1 MSHEQ
6 RLALELIARMA
17 TRFGPKSRI
26 AKELPGWLEY
36 LTEVDCPERPHTR
49 PSQVWWQKVRDLV
62 SGRVANVV
70 EIGEQ
75 RAPSM

>member
-36 LTEVDCPERPHTR
+36 
-49 PSQVWWQKVRDLV
+49 
-62 SGRVANVV
+62 
-70 EIGEQ
+70 
-75 RAPSM
+75 